1 MQDRAY
7 PGEASVLPFRQGAQQ
22 RKGSRVRR
30 GPVIRVKLHV
40 LSVPFPRL
48 PMSLPEAQD
57 YLDNAECIASSEQ
70 VQFALDRLAGE
81 ISRELANDFPLVLPV
96 MGGAVVFAGQ
106 LLPRLAFPLEF
117 DYLHVTRY
125 RGKTSGGEIEWR
137 VLPGLNVVG
146 RSVLVLDD
154 ILDEGET
161 LAAVR
166 EKLLELGATRV
177 LSAVLTDKDNGLA
190 KPIRADFIGLS
201 VPNRYVFGCGMD
213 VYGLWRNLPA
223 IYALKEH

>member
-1 MQDRAY
+1 VARY
-7 PGEASVLPFRQGAQQ
+7 PGKLQLLTLPAPQ
-22 RKGSRVRR
+22 
-30 GPVIRVKLHV
+30 
-40 LSVPFPRL
+40 L

-57 YLDNAECIASSEQ
+57 FLDNAECIASFEQ
-70 VQFALDRLAGE
+70 VQAAMDRLAGE

-106 LLPRLAFPLEF
+106 LLPRLDFPLEF

-137 VLPGLNVVG
+137 VLPGMNVFG

-161 LAAVR
+161 LAAIR
-166 EKLLELGATRV
+166 DKLLELGAKRV
-177 LSAVLTDKDNGLA
+177 LSAVLTDKDNGLD
-190 KPIRADFIGLS
+190 KPIRADFVGLS
-201 VPNRYVFGCGMD
+201 VPNRFVFGCGMD